1 MKKKINDFLK
11 KQFRIVLINDDTLEE
26 EGGIRLSRT
35 QLILYIFAFV
45 LLFFIGSFFVIV
57 YSPINQHLPGK
68 SSEKV
73 QKELIALSLKSD
85 SLEKALY
92 VRSLYLSNIEAVIK
106 GDTSI
111 FAFSEDTSTF
121 LSQNELSFTVSKEDS
136 KPKSKS

>member
-1 MKKKINDFLK
+1 LKKKINDFLK

-35 QLILYIFAFV
+35 QLIFYMIAFV

-73 QKELIALSLKSD
+73 QKELINLTLKAT
-85 SLEKALY
+85 L
-92 VRSLYLSNIEAVIK
+92 
-106 GDTSI
+106 
-111 FAFSEDTSTF
+111 
-121 LSQNELSFTVSKEDS
+121 
-136 KPKSKS
+136 